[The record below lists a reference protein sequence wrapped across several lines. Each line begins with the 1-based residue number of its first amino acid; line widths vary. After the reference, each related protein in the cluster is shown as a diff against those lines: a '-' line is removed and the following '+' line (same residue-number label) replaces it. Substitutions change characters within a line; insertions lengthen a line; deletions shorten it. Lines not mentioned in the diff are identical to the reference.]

1 MKIIK
6 KTNLKSGSG
15 IYSIGDRFEYEG
27 KILEVY
33 DCTTCSNCY
42 FNKKSV
48 EECSKFP
55 CFSISPKRSVMYKLV
70 EY

>member
-6 KTNLKSGSG
+6 KISLKSSSA
-15 IYSIGDRFEYEG
+15 IYSVGDRFEYEG

-33 DCTTCSNCY
+33 DCTTCNDCY
-42 FNKKSV
+42 FNKKPL

-55 CFSISPKRSVMYKLV
+55 CFILPQRRSVMYKLI